1 MQEGVHVMNL
11 AILGMGTVGCGVI
24 EVLSMNREKI
34 TGLIGEE
41 IKVSHIFV
49 NNVHKERNVDLGSA
63 IVTDD
68 IDSLLDSDEIDAV
81 IEVMGGM
88 EATRDILRKFLEK
101 GIHVISANKDML
113 AKYIDELSLVAEDNG
128 ASLLYE
134 ASIAGGIPIVNAIE
148 HGLNANRIHK
158 VMGILNGTTN
168 YILSKMTKDG
178 WDYARALDEAK
189 QKGYAEADPTNDVD
203 GFDAQRKIVLLSRLA
218 YERKVDIDDVPVT
231 GIRDVQL
238 KDIENAMAAGFKLKL
253 VGKSEFDGVNMS
265 IEVAPVLLP
274 NNHQL
279 SSVEYEKN
287 AVYVMGNAVGET
299 MFYGPGAGG
308 PETASAVVSDLIN
321 CMRNRNVA
329 CAGPRP
335 DQPAHIKVPDEA
347 CRYYI
352 RFSSTE
358 VDIDEYLTDI
368 EVDYDLVDSAD
379 DTTVITGPVGQTLL
393 ETLKNNEKHSI
404 KAIYQVE
411 GN

>member
-1 MQEGVHVMNL
+1 MNL
-11 AILGMGTVGCGVI
+11 AILGMGTVGCGVM

-41 IKVSHIFV
+41 ITVSHVFV
-49 NNVHKERNVDLGSA
+49 SNVDKERGVDLGEA

-68 IDSLLDSDEIDAV
+68 IDSLLNSDEIDAV

-88 EATRDILRKFLEK
+88 ETTRDVLRKFLEK

-113 AKYIDELSLVAEDNG
+113 AKYIDELALVAENNG

-189 QKGYAEADPTNDVD
+189 EKGYAEADPTNDVD
-203 GFDAQRKIVLLSRLA
+203 GIDAKRKIVLLSRLA
-218 YERKVDIDDVPVT
+218 YGLKVDIDEVPVA
-231 GIRDVQL
+231 GIRDVSL
-238 KDIENAMAAGFKLKL
+238 KDIENAMTAGFKLKL
-253 VGKSEFDGVNMS
+253 VGKSEFDGAGMS

-274 NNHQL
+274 DDHQL

-321 CMRNRNVA
+321 CMRNRGVA
-329 CAGPRP
+329 QRSARP
-335 DQPAHIKVPDEA
+335 EQSAHIKVSNVESG
-347 CRYYI
+347 YYI
-352 RFSSTE
+352 RFGSDQES
-358 VDIDEYLTDI
+358 VSEYLA
-368 EVDYDLVDSAD
+368 EKNVDYRLIDATD
-379 DTTVITGPVGQTLL
+379 DTTVITGPIGQEQL
-393 ETLKNNEKHSI
+393 ERLKNDAQHGI
-404 KAIYQVE
+404 RALYQVE

>member
-1 MQEGVHVMNL
+1 MNL
-11 AILGMGTVGCGVI
+11 AILGMGTVGCGVVD
-24 EVLSMNREKI
+24 VLSENREKI

-41 IKVSHIFV
+41 ITISHVYV
-49 NNVHKERNVDLGSA
+49 NNVDKERSVDLGGA
-63 IVTDD
+63 IITDD
-68 IDSLLDSDEIDAV
+68 INSLLDSDDIDTV
-81 IEVMGGM
+81 VEVMGGM
-88 EATRDILRKFLEK
+88 EATRDILTKFLKK
-101 GIHVISANKDML
+101 GIHVVSANKDML

-148 HGLNANRIHK
+148 YGLNANRIHK

-178 WDYARALDEAK
+178 WDYQQALEEATE
-189 QKGYAEADPTNDVD
+189 KGYAEADPTNDVD

-218 YERKVDIDDVPVT
+218 YERKVDIDEVPVT

-238 KDIENAMAAGFKLKL
+238 KDIKNAKAAGFRLKL
-253 VGKSEFDGVNMS
+253 VGKSEFDGVGMS

-274 NNHQL
+274 ADHQL
-279 SSVEYEKN
+279 ASVEYEKN

-308 PETASAVVSDLIN
+308 METASAVVSDLIN
-321 CMRNRNVA
+321 CMKNQNVA
-329 CAGPRP
+329 CKGPRP
-335 DQPAHIKVPDEA
+335 DQFAQMKMSDQP

-352 RFSSTE
+352 RFDSDIGGYLE
-358 VDIDEYLTDI
+358 EMDIDYSP
-368 EVDYDLVDSAD
+368 VDSTD
-379 DTTVITGPVGQTLL
+379 DTTVITEPVGQALL
-393 ETLKNNEKHSI
+393 KKLKSNEAYNI